1 MSIESVLGIFTNI
14 PVDWAILAVFA
25 IFAAFDVVRSGAQ
38 RVSMLA
44 LALPATV
51 FLIAALSSDAILGP
65 ISKQFS
71 TPVLQAVLF
80 AIILVVMY
88 VLAGRLGISYGGESG
103 QPLQALLAGL
113 AVTAILVCI
122 WIGTPALQAVWHFG
136 TQVQGVFGESY
147 RFWWILG
154 GYGALA
160 FIRR

>member
-1 MSIESVLGIFTNI
+1 MGIDSVLGIFTNI
-14 PVDWAILAVFA
+14 PVDWAILAVSA
-25 IFAAFDVVRSGAQ
+25 IFAAFDVVRNGAK

-51 FLIAALSSDAILGP
+51 LLISALSNDAILGP
-65 ISKQFS
+65 LSKQFS

-80 AIILVVMY
+80 AIILTVMY

-103 QPLQALLAGL
+103 QPLQALLGGL

-122 WIGTPALQAVWHFG
+122 WVTTPALQSVWHFG
-136 TQVQGVFGESY
+136 PQVQEIFGESY

-154 GYGALA
+154 SYGALA